1 MKKATHQ
8 QKIFEQS
15 YKEIETYKIKL
26 INFVIRFLK
35 RYYQLLLINDL
46 QINALLRQLEKDFK
60 KYGINTPICK
70 SCLNLARFLAKKLK
84 QDTQE
89 TDGII
94 LATLLMK
101 RFEKLRV
108 YQRFISLVNQEVRNK
123 EASVKE
129 KIIRQL
135 TSYGIENREHF
146 ALVSKHLDSAIDHI
160 DFQGKLYLLTNDLQ
174 ESELLLASKLG
185 ITRTLASVMHDKP
198 YLITRP
204 NCRHYFI
211 TLSESDIGSKSV
223 DTLLKENK
231 MITKVGSRVIKNLRN
246 NTSIKLNY
254 YKELYKVRKIPYLA
268 KRIRKLKELVEK

>member
-35 RYYQLLLINDL
+35 RYYQLLLISDL

-70 SCLNLARFLAKKLK
+70 NCLNLARFLALKLK

-129 KIIRQL
+129 KVIRQL

-160 DFQGKLYLLTNDLQ
+160 DFQGKIYLLTNDLQ
-174 ESELLLASKLG
+174 ESELLLANKLG
-185 ITRTLASVMHDKP
+185 INKTLSSVMHDKP

-268 KRIRKLKELVEK
+268 KRIKKLKELVEK

>member
-35 RYYQLLLINDL
+35 RYYQLLLISTL

-70 SCLNLARFLAKKLK
+70 KCLNLARFLVSKLK
-84 QDTQE
+84 KETQE

-129 KIIRQL
+129 KVIRQL

-146 ALVSKHLDSAIDHI
+146 ALVSKHLDSAIDHA
-160 DFQGKLYLLTNDLQ
+160 DYQGKIYLLTNDLQ
-174 ESELLLASKLG
+174 ESELLLANKLG
-185 ITRTLASVMHDKP
+185 INKTLASVMHDKP

-211 TLSESDIGSKSV
+211 TLSESDIGNKSV

-231 MITKVGSRVIKNLRN
+231 MITKVGSRVIKKLRN

-254 YKELYKVRKIPYLA
+254 YKELYKVRKTPYLA
-268 KRIRKLKELVEK
+268 SRIKKLKELVEK

>member
-70 SCLNLARFLAKKLK
+70 NCLNLARFLAKKLK

-268 KRIRKLKELVEK
+268 KRIKKLKELVEK

>member
-35 RYYQLLLINDL
+35 RYYQLLLISDL

-70 SCLNLARFLAKKLK
+70 KCLNLARFLVNKLK
-84 QDTQE
+84 QDTKE

-129 KIIRQL
+129 RVIRQL

-146 ALVSKHLDSAIDHI
+146 ALVSKHLDSAIDHL

-185 ITRTLASVMHDKP
+185 ITRTLTSVMHDKP

-254 YKELYKVRKIPYLA
+254 YKELYKVRRTPYLA
-268 KRIRKLKELVEK
+268 SRIKKLKELVEK

>member
-15 YKEIETYKIKL
+15 YKEIENYKIKL

-129 KIIRQL
+129 RVIRQL

-268 KRIRKLKELVEK
+268 KRIKKLKELVEK

>member
-35 RYYQLLLINDL
+35 RYYQLLLISDL

-185 ITRTLASVMHDKP
+185 INKTLASVMHDKP

-268 KRIRKLKELVEK
+268 KRIKKLKELVEK

>member
-1 MKKATHQ
+1 MKKAIHQ

-60 KYGINTPICK
+60 KYGINTPIYK
-70 SCLNLARFLAKKLK
+70 NCLNLARFLASKLK
-84 QDTQE
+84 KETQE

-129 KIIRQL
+129 RVIRQL

-146 ALVSKHLDSAIDHI
+146 VLVSKHLDSAIDHI
-160 DFQGKLYLLTNDLQ
+160 DFQGKIYLLTNDLQ
-174 ESELLLASKLG
+174 ESELLLANKLG
-185 ITRTLASVMHDKP
+185 INKTLASVMHDKP

-231 MITKVGSRVIKNLRN
+231 MLTKVGSRVIKNLRN

-268 KRIRKLKELVEK
+268 SRIKKLKELVEK

>member
-35 RYYQLLLINDL
+35 RYYQLLLISDL

-70 SCLNLARFLAKKLK
+70 KCLNLARFLVNKLK
-84 QDTQE
+84 QDTKE

-129 KIIRQL
+129 RIIRQL

-146 ALVSKHLDSAIDHI
+146 ALVSKHLDSAIDHL

-174 ESELLLASKLG
+174 ESELLLARKLG
-185 ITRTLASVMHDKP
+185 INKTLTSVMHDKP

-211 TLSESDIGSKSV
+211 TLSESDIGNKSV

-254 YKELYKVRKIPYLA
+254 YKELYKVRRVPYLA
-268 KRIRKLKELVEK
+268 SRIKKLKELVEK

>member
-35 RYYQLLLINDL
+35 RYYQLLLISTL

-70 SCLNLARFLAKKLK
+70 KCLNLARFLVNKLK
-84 QDTQE
+84 QDTKE

-129 KIIRQL
+129 RVIRQL

-146 ALVSKHLDSAIDHI
+146 ALVSKHLDSAIDHL

-185 ITRTLASVMHDKP
+185 INKTLTSVIHDKP

-211 TLSESDIGSKSV
+211 TLSESDIGNKSV

-254 YKELYKVRKIPYLA
+254 YKELYKVRRVPYLA
-268 KRIRKLKELVEK
+268 SRIKKLKELVEK

>member
-15 YKEIETYKIKL
+15 YKEIENYKIKL

-46 QINALLRQLEKDFK
+46 QINAILRQLEKDFK

-84 QDTQE
+84 QDAQE

-254 YKELYKVRKIPYLA
+254 YKELYKVKKIPYLA
-268 KRIRKLKELVEK
+268 KRIKKLKELVEK

>member
-246 NTSIKLNY
+246 NASIKLNY

-268 KRIRKLKELVEK
+268 KRIKKLKELVEK

>member
-129 KIIRQL
+129 RVIRQL

-223 DTLLKENK
+223 DTFLKENK

-254 YKELYKVRKIPYLA
+254 YKELYKVRRIPYLA
-268 KRIRKLKELVEK
+268 KRIKKLKELVEK

>member
-129 KIIRQL
+129 RVIRQL

>member
-35 RYYQLLLINDL
+35 RYYQLLLLNDL

-70 SCLNLARFLAKKLK
+70 KCLNLARFLASKLK
-84 QDTQE
+84 KETQE

-129 KIIRQL
+129 KVIRQL

-160 DFQGKLYLLTNDLQ
+160 NYQGKIYLLTNDLQ
-174 ESELLLASKLG
+174 ESELLLARKLG
-185 ITRTLASVMHDKP
+185 IDRTLASVMHDKP

-254 YKELYKVRKIPYLA
+254 YKELYKVRRIPYLA
-268 KRIRKLKELVEK
+268 KRIKKLKELVEK

>member
-35 RYYQLLLINDL
+35 RYYQLLLISTL

-70 SCLNLARFLAKKLK
+70 KCLNLARFLVNKLK
-84 QDTQE
+84 QDTKE

-129 KIIRQL
+129 KVIRQL

-146 ALVSKHLDSAIDHI
+146 ALVSKHLDSAIDHQ

-174 ESELLLASKLG
+174 ESELLLANKLG
-185 ITRTLASVMHDKP
+185 INKTLASVMHDKP

-254 YKELYKVRKIPYLA
+254 YKELYKVRRVPYLA
-268 KRIRKLKELVEK
+268 SRIKKLKELVEK

>member
-15 YKEIETYKIKL
+15 YKEIENYKIKL

-129 KIIRQL
+129 RVIRQL

-185 ITRTLASVMHDKP
+185 INKTLASVMHDKP

-268 KRIRKLKELVEK
+268 KRIKKLKELVEK

>member
-1 MKKATHQ
+1 MKKTTDQ
-8 QKIFEQS
+8 QKIFEQT

-35 RYYQLLLINDL
+35 RYYQLLLITDL

-60 KYGINTPICK
+60 KYGINTPIVK
-70 SCLNLARFLAKKLK
+70 KCLNLARFLVNKLK
-84 QDTQE
+84 QDTKE

-129 KIIRQL
+129 RVIRQL

-211 TLSESDIGSKSV
+211 TLSESDLGSKSV

-254 YKELYKVRKIPYLA
+254 YKELYKVRRVPYLA
-268 KRIRKLKELVEK
+268 KRIKKLKELVEK

>member
-35 RYYQLLLINDL
+35 RYYQLLLISDL

-60 KYGINTPICK
+60 KYGINTPIYK
-70 SCLNLARFLAKKLK
+70 NCLNLARFLASKLK
-84 QDTQE
+84 HDTQE

-129 KIIRQL
+129 KVIRQL

-231 MITKVGSRVIKNLRN
+231 MLTKVGSRVIKNLRN

-254 YKELYKVRKIPYLA
+254 YKELYKVKKIPYLA
-268 KRIRKLKELVEK
+268 SRIKKLKELVEK

>member
-108 YQRFISLVNQEVRNK
+108 YQRFISLVNQDLRNK

-129 KIIRQL
+129 RIIRQL

-160 DFQGKLYLLTNDLQ
+160 EFQGKLYLLTNDLQ

-268 KRIRKLKELVEK
+268 KRIKKLKELVEK

>member
-1 MKKATHQ
+1 MKKAIHQ

-35 RYYQLLLINDL
+35 RYYQLLLISDL

-70 SCLNLARFLAKKLK
+70 SCLNLARFLASKLK

-123 EASVKE
+123 ETSVKE
-129 KIIRQL
+129 KVIRQL

-146 ALVSKHLDSAIDHI
+146 ALVSKHLDSAIDHLNY
-160 DFQGKLYLLTNDLQ
+160 QGKLYLLTNDLQ
-174 ESELLLASKLG
+174 ESELLLASRLG
-185 ITRTLASVMHDKP
+185 INKTLASVMHDKP

-254 YKELYKVRKIPYLA
+254 YKELYKIRRVPYLA
-268 KRIRKLKELVEK
+268 SRIKKLKELVEK

>member
-35 RYYQLLLINDL
+35 RYYQLLLISTL

-70 SCLNLARFLAKKLK
+70 KCLNLARFLVNKLK
-84 QDTQE
+84 QDTKE

-129 KIIRQL
+129 KVIRQL

-146 ALVSKHLDSAIDHI
+146 ALVSKHLDSAIDHL

-174 ESELLLASKLG
+174 ESELLLATKLG

-254 YKELYKVRKIPYLA
+254 YKELYKVRRVPYLA
-268 KRIRKLKELVEK
+268 SRIKKLKELVEK

>member
-35 RYYQLLLINDL
+35 RYYQLLLITDL

-70 SCLNLARFLAKKLK
+70 KCLNLARFLASKLK

-129 KIIRQL
+129 RVIRQL

-160 DFQGKLYLLTNDLQ
+160 DFQGKIYLLTNDLQ
-174 ESELLLASKLG
+174 ESELLLANKLG
-185 ITRTLASVMHDKP
+185 INKTLSSVMHDKP

-254 YKELYKVRKIPYLA
+254 YKELYKVRRVPYLA
-268 KRIRKLKELVEK
+268 SRIKKLKELVEK

>member
-15 YKEIETYKIKL
+15 YKEIENYKIKL

-35 RYYQLLLINDL
+35 RYYQLLLITDL

-70 SCLNLARFLAKKLK
+70 SCLNLARFLASKLK

-129 KIIRQL
+129 KVIRQL

-160 DFQGKLYLLTNDLQ
+160 DFQGKIYLLTNDLQ
-174 ESELLLASKLG
+174 ESELLLANKLG
-185 ITRTLASVMHDKP
+185 INKTLSSVMHDKP

-211 TLSESDIGSKSV
+211 TLSESDIGNKSV

-268 KRIRKLKELVEK
+268 SRIKKLKELVEK

>member
-35 RYYQLLLINDL
+35 RYYQLLLISTL

-70 SCLNLARFLAKKLK
+70 KCLNLARFLVNKLK
-84 QDTQE
+84 QDTKE

-129 KIIRQL
+129 KVIRQL

-146 ALVSKHLDSAIDHI
+146 ALVSKHLDSAIDHL

-254 YKELYKVRKIPYLA
+254 YKELYKVRRVPYLA
-268 KRIRKLKELVEK
+268 KRIKKLKELVEK

>member
-1 MKKATHQ
+1 MKKATRQ

-26 INFVIRFLK
+26 LNFVIRFLK
-35 RYYQLLLINDL
+35 RYYQLLLISDL

-60 KYGINTPICK
+60 KYGINTPIYK
-70 SCLNLARFLAKKLK
+70 NCLNLARFLATKLK
-84 QDTQE
+84 QDTKE

-101 RFEKLRV
+101 RFEKLKV
-108 YQRFISLVNQEVRNK
+108 YERFIKLVNQEVRNK

-129 KIIRQL
+129 KVIRQL

-146 ALVSKHLDSAIDHI
+146 ALVSKHLDSAIDHV
-160 DFQGKLYLLTNDLQ
+160 DFQGKIYLLTNDLQ
-174 ESELLLASKLG
+174 ESELLLANKLG
-185 ITRTLASVMHDKP
+185 INKTLASVMHDKP

-231 MITKVGSRVIKNLRN
+231 MISKVGSRVIKNLRN

-254 YKELYKVRKIPYLA
+254 YKELYKVKKIPYLA
-268 KRIRKLKELVEK
+268 KRIKKLKELVEK

>member
-35 RYYQLLLINDL
+35 RYYQLLLISDL

-70 SCLNLARFLAKKLK
+70 KCLNLARFLALKLK
-84 QDTQE
+84 QDTKE

-129 KIIRQL
+129 RVIRQL

-160 DFQGKLYLLTNDLQ
+160 NYQGKIYLLTNDLQ
-174 ESELLLASKLG
+174 ESELLLARKLG
-185 ITRTLASVMHDKP
+185 IDKTLASVMHDKP

-254 YKELYKVRKIPYLA
+254 YKELYKVRRIPYLA
-268 KRIRKLKELVEK
+268 SRIKKLKELVEK

>member
-1 MKKATHQ
+1 MKKATRQ

-15 YKEIETYKIKL
+15 YKEIENYKIKL
-26 INFVIRFLK
+26 LNFVIRFLK
-35 RYYQLLLINDL
+35 RYYQLLLISTL

-60 KYGINTPICK
+60 KYGINTPIYK
-70 SCLNLARFLAKKLK
+70 NCLNLAHLLANKLK

-101 RFEKLRV
+101 RFEKLKV
-108 YQRFISLVNQEVRNK
+108 YERFIKLVNQEVRNK

-129 KIIRQL
+129 RIIKQF

-146 ALVSKHLDSAIDHI
+146 ALVSKHLDSAIDHE
-160 DFQGKLYLLTNDLQ
+160 DYQGKLYLLTNDLQ
-174 ESELLLASKLG
+174 ESELLLANKLG
-185 ITRTLASVMHDKP
+185 INRTLASVMHDKP

-254 YKELYKVRKIPYLA
+254 YKTLYKVRKIPYLA
-268 KRIRKLKELVEK
+268 KRIKKLKELVEK

>member
-70 SCLNLARFLAKKLK
+70 KCLNLARFLASKLK
-84 QDTQE
+84 KETQE

-129 KIIRQL
+129 KVIRQL

-160 DFQGKLYLLTNDLQ
+160 NYQGKIYLLTNDLQ
-174 ESELLLASKLG
+174 ESELLLARKLG
-185 ITRTLASVMHDKP
+185 IDRTLASVMHDKP

-268 KRIRKLKELVEK
+268 KRIKKLKELVEK

>member
-70 SCLNLARFLAKKLK
+70 SCLNLARFLASKLK

-129 KIIRQL
+129 RVIRQL

-268 KRIRKLKELVEK
+268 KRIKKLKELVEK

>member
-70 SCLNLARFLAKKLK
+70 SCLNLARFLVNKLK
-84 QDTQE
+84 QDTKE

-129 KIIRQL
+129 RVIRQL

-160 DFQGKLYLLTNDLQ
+160 DFQGKIYLLTNDLQ
-174 ESELLLASKLG
+174 ESELLLANKLG

-211 TLSESDIGSKSV
+211 TLSESDIGDKSV

-254 YKELYKVRKIPYLA
+254 YKELYKVRKVPYLA
-268 KRIRKLKELVEK
+268 SRIKKLKELVEK

>member
-15 YKEIETYKIKL
+15 YKEIENYKIKL

-70 SCLNLARFLAKKLK
+70 SCLNLARFLASKLK
-84 QDTQE
+84 KETQE

-101 RFEKLRV
+101 RFEKLKV
-108 YQRFISLVNQEVRNK
+108 YERFIHLVNQEVRNK

-129 KIIRQL
+129 RIIKQL

-160 DFQGKLYLLTNDLQ
+160 DFQGKIYLLTNDLQ
-174 ESELLLASKLG
+174 ESELLLANRLG

-211 TLSESDIGSKSV
+211 TLSESDIGDKSV

-268 KRIRKLKELVEK
+268 SRIKKLKELVEK

>member
-129 KIIRQL
+129 RIIRQL

-185 ITRTLASVMHDKP
+185 INKTLASVMHDKP

-268 KRIRKLKELVEK
+268 KRIKKLKELVEK

>member
-46 QINALLRQLEKDFK
+46 QINAILRQLEKDFK

-70 SCLNLARFLAKKLK
+70 NCLNLARFLAKKLK
-84 QDTQE
+84 QDAQE

-254 YKELYKVRKIPYLA
+254 YKELYKVRRIPYLA
-268 KRIRKLKELVEK
+268 KRIKKLKELVEK

>member
-268 KRIRKLKELVEK
+268 KRIKKLKELVAK

>member
-1 MKKATHQ
+1 MKKATRQ

-35 RYYQLLLINDL
+35 RYYQLLLISTL

-60 KYGINTPICK
+60 KYGINTPIYK
-70 SCLNLARFLAKKLK
+70 KCLNLARFLVNKLK
-84 QDTQE
+84 QDTKE

-129 KIIRQL
+129 RVIRQL

-174 ESELLLASKLG
+174 ESELLLANKLG
-185 ITRTLASVMHDKP
+185 INKTLASVMHDKP

-211 TLSESDIGSKSV
+211 TLSESDIGDKSV

-254 YKELYKVRKIPYLA
+254 YKELYKVRRVPYLA
-268 KRIRKLKELVEK
+268 SRIKKLKELVEK

>member
-70 SCLNLARFLAKKLK
+70 NCLNLARFLASKLK
-84 QDTQE
+84 QVTQE

-129 KIIRQL
+129 KVIRQL

-160 DFQGKLYLLTNDLQ
+160 DFQGKIYLLTNDLQ
-174 ESELLLASKLG
+174 ESELLLANKLG
-185 ITRTLASVMHDKP
+185 INKTLASVMHDKP

-254 YKELYKVRKIPYLA
+254 YKELYKVRRVPYLA
-268 KRIRKLKELVEK
+268 SRIKKLKELVEK

>member
-35 RYYQLLLINDL
+35 RYYQLLLISTL

-60 KYGINTPICK
+60 KYGINTPIYK
-70 SCLNLARFLAKKLK
+70 KCLNLARFLVNKLK
-84 QDTQE
+84 QDTKE

-129 KIIRQL
+129 RVIRQL

-160 DFQGKLYLLTNDLQ
+160 DFQGKIYLLTNDLQ
-174 ESELLLASKLG
+174 ESELLLANKLG
-185 ITRTLASVMHDKP
+185 ITRTLASVIHDKP

-211 TLSESDIGSKSV
+211 TLSESDIGNKSV

-254 YKELYKVRKIPYLA
+254 YKELYKVRRVPYLA
-268 KRIRKLKELVEK
+268 SRIKKLKELVEK

>member
-1 MKKATHQ
+1 MKKATRQ

-15 YKEIETYKIKL
+15 YKEIENYKIKL
-26 INFVIRFLK
+26 LNFVIRFLK
-35 RYYQLLLINDL
+35 RYYKLLLISTL

-70 SCLNLARFLAKKLK
+70 NCLNLAHLLANKLK

-101 RFEKLRV
+101 RFEKLKV
-108 YQRFISLVNQEVRNK
+108 YERFISLVNQEVRNK

-129 KIIRQL
+129 RVIRQL

-146 ALVSKHLDSAIDHI
+146 ALVSKHLDSAIDHE
-160 DFQGKLYLLTNDLQ
+160 DYQGKLYLLTNDLQ
-174 ESELLLASKLG
+174 ESELLLANKLG
-185 ITRTLASVMHDKP
+185 INRTLASVMHDKP

-231 MITKVGSRVIKNLRN
+231 MITKIGSRVIKNLRN

-268 KRIRKLKELVEK
+268 KRIKKLKELVEK

>member
-185 ITRTLASVMHDKP
+185 INKTLASVMHDKP

-254 YKELYKVRKIPYLA
+254 YKELYKVRRIPYLA
-268 KRIRKLKELVEK
+268 KRIKKLKELVEK